1 MPGSLDRW
9 TSGSDYDRWMGRWSR
24 MLAEQFLI
32 WLDIPPGARWLDV
45 CCGSGIVT
53 ELIAERCSPKLVV
66 GIDASPA
73 QIAFANEHRKRPGIR
88 FEVGDAISLPFPNAS
103 FDAAVCGLG
112 LNYISDPVRAIGEMR
127 RVASDGVI
135 AGYVWDYGDGAR
147 FIREFWD
154 AAAAVDPEAA
164 NFDQAQ
170 RFPMCTADRFRGLF
184 ERAGCKTIDLTSLE
198 IVTRFE
204 TFEDYWTPLLSG
216 QGSAPNYLAD
226 RSERIRGE
234 IRERLRSV
242 FPASGP
248 IVLAARAW
256 AIRAKAGLPQRTP
269 RSTKEANG

>member
-24 MLAEQFLI
+24 LLAEQFLI
-32 WLDIPPGARWLDV
+32 WLNIPPGARWLDV

-53 ELIAERCSPKLVV
+53 ELIAERCSPKRVV

-73 QIAFANEHRKRPGIR
+73 QIAFANEHRRRSGVS
-88 FEVGDAISLPFPNAS
+88 FEVGDATSLPFPAAN

-112 LNYISDPVRAIGEMR
+112 LNYISDSVRAIGEMR
-127 RVASDGVI
+127 RVTSGGVI
-135 AGYVWDYGDGAR
+135 AAYVWDYRDGAR

-170 RFPMCTADRFRGLF
+170 RFPMCTADGFRKVF
-184 ERAGCKTIDLTSLE
+184 ESAGCKNIDLKALE

-204 TFEDYWTPLLSG
+204 NFEDYWTPLLSG
-216 QGSAPNYLAD
+216 QGSAPNYLAG
-226 RSERIRGE
+226 RSERIRDE
-234 IRERLRSV
+234 IHERLRSI
-242 FPASGP
+242 FPAGGP
-248 IVLAARAW
+248 IELPARAW
-256 AIRAKAGLPQRTP
+256 AIRAKAGAHHR
-269 RSTKEANG
+269 GH